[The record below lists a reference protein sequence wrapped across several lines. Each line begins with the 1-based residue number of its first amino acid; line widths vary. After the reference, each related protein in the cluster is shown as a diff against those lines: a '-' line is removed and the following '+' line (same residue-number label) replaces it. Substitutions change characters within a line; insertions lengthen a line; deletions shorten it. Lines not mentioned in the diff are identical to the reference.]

1 MEKHIYTVI
10 MRFCLNIFLFLS
22 FSFPALSSAQDS
34 LSTSVPLT
42 SPEAPQDA
50 TYIIKPGDTLWDLA
64 FHFLSDPFKWPLI
77 WNANPYIKNPDLI
90 YPGNSLRIPG
100 RNESFAGQKPIDT
113 NAEPVMVSQTRG
125 AIMESASIRD
135 SLEKAAPYNQDSLI
149 LSAIRMRNPLSAAF
163 FAAVPFLWTEKDPSG
178 YIYPGNAIV
187 DKPVSQVSY
196 QRFERISIKPQKGA
210 SYKVGDT
217 VDVFSPIRFVRFN
230 SSISNLVKRVA
241 RARVIEAGPKRI
253 HAELFEMSD
262 PVKGKERI
270 ALSTPFTPK
279 EIDTLVEPE
288 VVIGAEVFTR
298 VEGTVRAYPFQTL
311 ILNRG
316 EADGVLLGDV
326 FAVYHKDRPVNNP
339 SFAGIGYVAHL
350 NSNSCSMVIVNLSG
364 EKIEEGD
371 RAALIRRARFRG
383 IDG

>member
-1 MEKHIYTVI
+1 
-10 MRFCLNIFLFLS
+10 
-22 FSFPALSSAQDS
+22 
-34 LSTSVPLT
+34 
-42 SPEAPQDA
+42 
-50 TYIIKPGDTLWDLA
+50 
-64 FHFLSDPFKWPLI
+64 
-77 WNANPYIKNPDLI
+77 
-90 YPGNSLRIPG
+90 
-100 RNESFAGQKPIDT
+100 
-113 NAEPVMVSQTRG
+113 
-125 AIMESASIRD
+125 MESASIRD

-262 PVKGKERI
+262 PVKGKERV

-371 RAALIRRARFRG
+371 RAALIRRARFRELMGRTLLKFGQMLMVSRRHRSVRQSIILLLPTFFFLRSCFHPRNHPHISGYRKHLPPLTTKALSILNG
-383 IDG
+383 IFY